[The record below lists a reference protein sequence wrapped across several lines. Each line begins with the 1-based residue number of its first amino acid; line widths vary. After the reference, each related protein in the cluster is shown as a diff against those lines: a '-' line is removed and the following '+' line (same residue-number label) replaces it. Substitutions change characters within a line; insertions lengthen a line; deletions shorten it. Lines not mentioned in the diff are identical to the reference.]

1 MKKTGYIIMAIL
13 LLSCSIKIKAEPRDS
28 KTAIRG
34 VWLTTNYGLD
44 WPSRTAVTLEQTQRQ
59 KDELCRL
66 LDLARDMNLN
76 TVFFQ
81 ARVRSDVL
89 YTSDYEQYSSIMTGT
104 YGRKPLYDPL
114 AFAVEECH
122 KRGLQCHAWVVC
134 MNIGKEDAIK
144 KRGKNSL
151 PSRRPEICTKYKGE
165 WYLNPG
171 VPATGDY
178 LAAITT
184 EIAERYD
191 IDGIHLDYIRYPDR
205 AADFPDKKEYAR
217 YAPSGMTL
225 SQWRINNI
233 NTIVGKIYDS
243 VKACDSTITVSSAV
257 LGKRDNLPD
266 YSSYGWSG
274 IEAAYQD
281 AAAWLKAG
289 KMDFIA
295 PMLYYSDASFYP
307 FLKDWI
313 KNSSGYPVVTG
324 LGAYRLAPD
333 GGNWSIDDFAR
344 QINIGR
350 EFGAAGEVYY
360 RMAQLS
366 SNVKGLG
373 VMLAPAFNPHPAP
386 FPPIKNA
393 PGEKLEAPSRLQVT
407 TGAVERTITWSAVK
421 GAKYYTLYA
430 SETYPVDTRKAE
442 NIIETE
448 LNDTTFA
455 TSDIYPYYA
464 VTATDA
470 YYRETEAVQ
479 QQKGAIYFKEGERIT
494 LPADNGD
501 ICRRVEITDTNG
513 TPIYSGFC
521 DEAAIKPPRRGVY
534 AMKITYKNKVEH
546 FSLIIN

>member
-1 MKKTGYIIMAIL
+1 MKKTGNILIAIIL
-13 LLSCSIKIKAEPRDS
+13 LISIAAVKGEPRTP
-28 KTAIRG
+28 KAAIRG

-44 WPSRTAVTLEQTQRQ
+44 WPSRTAQTPEQTQRQ
-59 KDELCRL
+59 KDELCRI
-66 LDLARDMNLN
+66 LDLARTMNLN

-89 YTSDYEQYSSIMTGT
+89 YQSVYEQYSSILTGT
-104 YGRKPLYDPL
+104 FGRKPLYDPL

-122 KRGLQCHAWVVC
+122 KRGLQCHAWIVC
-134 MNIGKEDAIK
+134 MNIGKDEAIK

-151 PSRRPEICTKYKGE
+151 PSQHPEICTKYKGE

-178 LAAITT
+178 LAEIAR

-225 SQWRINNI
+225 SEWRINNI
-233 NTIVGKIYDS
+233 NTIVGKIYDA
-243 VKACDSTITVSSAV
+243 VKSCDSTITVSSAV

-266 YSSYGWSG
+266 YPSFGWSG

-295 PMLYYSDASFYP
+295 PMLYYADASFYP

-333 GGNWSIDDFAR
+333 GGNWSLDDFMR
-344 QINIGR
+344 QISIGR
-350 EFGAAGEVYY
+350 EFGAAGETYY
-360 RMAQLS
+360 RMAQLTA
-366 SNVKGLG
+366 NVKGLG
-373 VMLAPAFNPHPAP
+373 LILAPSFNPVPAL
-386 FPPIKNA
+386 FPPQKNA
-393 PGEKLEAPSRLQVT
+393 AGEKPLPPSGLTVT
-407 TGAVERTITWSAVK
+407 SGAVERTITWQAVK

-430 SETYPVDTRKAE
+430 SDNYPVDTEDAY
-442 NIIETE
+442 NILEPMLT
-448 LNDTTFA
+448 DTTI
-455 TSDIYPYYA
+455 TTTEIYPYYA
-464 VTATDA
+464 VTATDV
-470 YYRETEAVQ
+470 YYRETAAVQ
-479 QQKGAIYFKEGERIT
+479 QQKEVLYFRDGERMA
-494 LPADNGD
+494 LPVTPGET
-501 ICRRVEITDTNG
+501 CRRVQITDTG
-513 TPIYSGFC
+513 GAMIYDGFC
-521 DEAAIKPPRRGVY
+521 DEGAIKMPRRGVY
-534 AMKITYKNKVEH
+534 AMKITYKDTVEH
-546 FSLIIN
+546 YSLIIN